1 MVRVMEGTAERQL
14 FKIGAVARLTG
25 ISVHTLRK
33 WEERHGAV
41 HPRRSKGGKRLYT
54 DTDVQRLV
62 LIKKLADQGL
72 SLQSIAACSF
82 DELADRWERLSRAEL
97 PSTSF
102 RHSRVAVVGTGVSAW
117 LSTQQVQL
125 AGAELVAAANDP
137 KDLERRIGKSPV
149 DLLVVECPALAR
161 GTSQEVQEIM
171 QTLDVPNAVVVYW
184 FGNQQ
189 HVEALQS
196 VPQIEVLRAPVDSA
210 ELQQAIARLR
220 DDRSAPLP
228 AAKHRAVAATSDP
241 LPPRLSRESLAR
253 MAVANPNAS
262 CGCQKNLV
270 DVVLSL
276 RALEEYLSGCES
288 RSPDDEALHRALWRK
303 VGEARSN
310 IEDAIEHFAAVEGI
324 EL

>member
-1 MVRVMEGTAERQL
+1 MEETAERQL

-54 DTDVQRLV
+54 DADVQRLV
-62 LIKKLADQGL
+62 LIKKLADHGL
-72 SLQSIAACSF
+72 SLPSIATCSF
-82 DELADRWERLSRAEL
+82 DELADRWDRLSRAEL
-97 PSTSF
+97 PSAVS
-102 RHSRVAVVGTGVSAW
+102 RHSRIAVLGTGVAAW
-117 LSTQQVQL
+117 LSRQQVQL

-137 KDLERRIGKSPV
+137 KDLERRLGKSRV
-149 DLLVVECPALAR
+149 DVLMVECPAVAR
-161 GTSQEVQEIM
+161 GTSQEVREIM
-171 QTLDVPNAVVVYW
+171 QALDVPKAVVVYW

-189 HVEALQS
+189 HVETLQS
-196 VPQIEVLRAPVDSA
+196 APQIEVLRAPVDSI
-210 ELQQAIARLR
+210 ELQQAIARING
-220 DDRSAPLP
+220 DRSSPVP
-228 AAKHRAVAATSDP
+228 ASGNQAVQTASDP
-241 LPPRLSRESLAR
+241 LPPRLSRESLAK
-253 MAVANPNAS
+253 MAAAIPIAS

-276 RALEEYLSGCES
+276 RALEEYLGGCES
-288 RSPDDEALHRALWRK
+288 RSPDDEALHRALSRK
-303 VGEARSN
+303 VGEARSS

>member
-1 MVRVMEGTAERQL
+1 MVRAMEETAERQL

-41 HPRRSKGGKRLYT
+41 HPRRSEGGKRLYT

-82 DELADRWERLSRAEL
+82 DELADRWDRLSRADL
-97 PSTSF
+97 PSASF
-102 RHSRVAVVGTGVSAW
+102 RHSRVAVLGTGVSAW

-137 KDLERRIGKSPV
+137 KDLERRVGKSTV

-161 GTSQEVQEIM
+161 GTSQEVREIM

-196 VPQIEVLRAPVDSA
+196 TPQIEVLRAPVDSA

-220 DDRSAPLP
+220 DDRSARLP
-228 AAKHRAVAATSDP
+228 AAEHRAVPANSDRTLTEFDAP
-241 LPPRLSRESLAR
+241 LGGS
-253 MAVANPNAS
+253 
-262 CGCQKNLV
+262 
-270 DVVLSL
+270 
-276 RALEEYLSGCES
+276 
-288 RSPDDEALHRALWRK
+288 
-303 VGEARSN
+303 
-310 IEDAIEHFAAVEGI
+310 
-324 EL
+324 